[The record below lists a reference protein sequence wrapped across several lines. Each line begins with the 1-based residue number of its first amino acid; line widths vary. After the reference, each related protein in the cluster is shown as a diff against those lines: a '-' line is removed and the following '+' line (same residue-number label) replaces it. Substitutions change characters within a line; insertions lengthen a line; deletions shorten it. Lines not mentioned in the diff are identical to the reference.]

1 MRNWRKLSELMADP
15 VLFRWSW
22 DGGMLA
28 AGRGLRGSLCGVCI
42 QEGPEELL
50 REEDVDLK
58 YLCRTKSSCCHCD
71 NVPGGNSLKY
81 SLSSLILLP
90 SKALKDHSHFQIYK
104 ETEYRVVCH
113 ENPIYIQRL

>member
-1 MRNWRKLSELMADP
+1 MRDWRRLSELMADP

-28 AGRGLRGSLCGVCI
+28 MGRGLRGPSHGACVQG
-42 QEGPEELL
+42 GPEELL
-50 REEDVDLK
+50 QEEDVDLK
-58 YLCRTKSSCCHCD
+58 YLRRTKSLYCHRD

-90 SKALKDHSHFQIYK
+90 SRALRDHSHF
-104 ETEYRVVCH
+104 
-113 ENPIYIQRL
+113 